1 MKTISIIFLSSV
13 FLISCQAQKH
23 KLELNLE
30 VGEIYAQN
38 LTSNMT
44 VSQTVNSQQM
54 NIDATIIGKTIYK
67 VMNVE
72 DTIYTIDINYESLAM
87 KMAMPNGVVEFSSEK
102 SDENDIFSTLL
113 GMMKTKTFTVKMSK
127 SGKIYEVKNI
137 ESLFSGLFE
146 KFPQLTEIQKQQ
158 VQSQLMQAY
167 GEKAFKGNLEMV
179 TAIFSNSP
187 VAKGDKWIIKTQLE
201 SGMSAE
207 METTYELVD
216 ISDTHGIIVGNATI
230 RTANKDAYIESN
242 GMPLK
247 YDLQGTMVDNITI
260 DLKTGW
266 IIEANL
272 TQSIKGTAEVK
283 DNPQM
288 PGGMIIP
295 MTISNKMIMT
305 N

>member
-1 MKTISIIFLSSV
+1 MKTISILLLSYA
-13 FLISCQAQKH
+13 FMISCQAQKQ

-30 VGEIYAQN
+30 VGEIYSQN
-38 LTSNMT
+38 MTSNMT
-44 VSQTVNSQQM
+44 VTQTINSQQM
-54 NIDATIIGKTIYK
+54 NIDVTIIGKTTYR
-67 VMNVE
+67 VTNVE
-72 DTIYTIDINYESLAM
+72 DTLYSIDVKYENLTM
-87 KMAMPNGVVEFSSEK
+87 KMAMPNGVAEFSSEK
-102 SDENDIFSTLL
+102 ADDNDIFSTLL
-113 GMMKTKTFTVKMSK
+113 SMMKTKTFTVKMSK

-158 VQSQLMQAY
+158 IQGQLMQAY

-216 ISDTHGIIVGNATI
+216 INDSHGIIVGNAVI
-230 RTANKDAYIESN
+230 RTADKDAYIESN

-247 YDLQGTMVDNITI
+247 YDLQGTMIDNITI

-266 IIEANL
+266 IVEAKL

-295 MTISNKMIMT
+295 MTISNKMTMT